1 MDWEEIDV
9 CGFVGFID
17 KIQKTEKENI
27 MKNMLK
33 TIIHRGPD
41 SEGIYA
47 DEDIALG
54 FRRLSIID
62 LSEAGT
68 QPFYNE
74 DNTLALVFNGE
85 IYNFE
90 GIREDLLAKG
100 HIFKSHTDTEV
111 LIHGY
116 EEYGKDLLKKLRGM
130 FAFAI
135 WDVKNKSLIVARD
148 FFGIKPM
155 YYYKGE
161 DGTLIFGSEIK
172 SFLEHPNFKKEMNQ
186 RALKPYLTFQY
197 SSMEETFFKNVY
209 KLPQGHYMEV
219 KDGQVKV
226 DMFYDASFDIEEK
239 PMDYYEDAIEKQ
251 VVESVKVH
259 QISDVKV
266 GAFLSGGVDSSY
278 IAALQNPEHS
288 FSVGFENPDFDETMY
303 AKEFS
308 EMIGIENHRRVVS
321 ADECFDIMGT
331 LQYHMDEPHSNPSA
345 VPLYFLAQ
353 MAAKEVT
360 VVLSG
365 EGADELFGGYH
376 WYNLSSSMRKYRKLP
391 YGLRRAVKKAGET
404 VGKNRVTDF
413 LIRGGTPVEESF
425 IGQALV
431 FPEEEA
437 KDIVTEKYK
446 SGPSAQSITKPFY
459 DRVKDADDLIK
470 KQYLDMHLWMP
481 SDILL
486 KADKMSMAH
495 SLELRVPFLDKEVMA
510 LAGKIPARYKV
521 NDQDVK
527 YVFRKAAGRKLPNEW
542 ATRYKLGFPV
552 PIRIWFQQEKYYKL
566 VKEVFKA
573 EYVSEFFN
581 QEKLLKLL
589 EDHYRGV
596 RNNARKIYTVYVFLI
611 WYQEYFIKR

>member
-1 MDWEEIDV
+1 M

-17 KIQKTEKENI
+17 KMKKDEKEKI
-27 MKNMLK
+27 MKDMLE
-33 TIIHRGPD
+33 IIVHRGPD
-41 SEGIYA
+41 SAGIYA
-47 DEDIALG
+47 DDEAVLG

-62 LSEAGT
+62 LSDAGT

-74 DNTLALVFNGE
+74 DRSLALVFNGE

-90 GIREDLLAKG
+90 EIRKDLVSKG
-100 HIFKSHTDTEV
+100 HIFTSHTDSEV

-116 EEYGKDLLKKLRGM
+116 EEYGKELLQKVRGM

-135 WDVKNKSLIVARD
+135 WDVKEEKLFIARD

-155 YYYKGE
+155 YYYVGD
-161 DGTLIFGSEIK
+161 DGTFIFGSEIK
-172 SFLEHPNFKKEMNQ
+172 SFLAHPNFKKEMNKN
-186 RALKPYLTFQY
+186 ALRPYLTFQY
-197 SSMEETFFKNVY
+197 SATEETFFKNVY
-209 KLPQGHYMEV
+209 KLPQGHFLEYKKGEINIE
-219 KDGQVKV
+219 
-226 DMFYDASFDIEEK
+226 MFYDASFNIEENT
-239 PMDYYEDAIEKQ
+239 MEYYEDAIEEE
-251 VVESVKVH
+251 VVNSVKAH

-288 FSVGFENPDFDETMY
+288 FSVGFENPEFDETMY

-308 EMIGIENHRRVVS
+308 EMIGIENHRKIVTP
-321 ADECFDIMGT
+321 DECFDILGT
-331 LQYHMDEPHSNPSA
+331 IQYHMDEPHSNPSA

-353 MAAKEVT
+353 MAAEKVT

-376 WYNLSSSMRKYRKLP
+376 WYNLASSMRKYRKLP
-391 YGLRRAVKKAGET
+391 LGLRKTFKGIGKILGEN
-404 VGKNRVTDF
+404 NRIGDY
-413 LIRGGTPVEESF
+413 LIRGGTEVEDSF

-431 FPEEEA
+431 FPEKQA
-437 KDIVTEKYK
+437 VDILADDYK
-446 SGPSAQSITKPFY
+446 NGASVKSITKPFY
-459 DRVKDADDLIK
+459 DRIKDADDLIK

-510 LAGKIPARYKV
+510 LAGKIPERYKV

-527 YVFRKAAGRKLPNEW
+527 YVFRKAAARKLPNEW

-552 PIRIWFQQEKYYKL
+552 PIRIWFKEEKYYNL
-566 VKEVFKA
+566 VKETFQ
-573 EYVSEFFN
+573 EPYVKEFFQ

-589 EDHYRGV
+589 EDHYKGIS
-596 RNNARKIYTVYVFLI
+596 NNARKIYTVYVFLI

>member
-1 MDWEEIDV
+1 M

-17 KIQKTEKENI
+17 TFGKEEKQKV
-27 MKNMLK
+27 MSSMLE

-47 DEDIALG
+47 DESICLG

-62 LSEAGT
+62 LSDAGT
-68 QPFYNE
+68 QPLYNE
-74 DNTLALVFNGE
+74 DKTIAVVFNGE
-85 IYNFE
+85 IYNFQE
-90 GIREDLLAKG
+90 IRKDLVEKG
-100 HIFKSHTDTEV
+100 HIFVSNTDTEV
-111 LIHGY
+111 LVHGY
-116 EEYGKDLLKKLRGM
+116 EEYGKELLQKVRGM

-135 WDVKNKSLIVARD
+135 WDQKQNKLVIARD

-161 DGTLIFGSEIK
+161 DGTFIFGSEIK
-172 SFLEHPNFKKEMNQ
+172 SFLQHPAFKKELNEA
-186 RALKPYLTFQY
+186 ALRPYLTFQY
-197 SSMEETFFKNVY
+197 SATEETFFKNVF
-209 KLPQGHYMEV
+209 KLPQGHLLEYQNGRIDIE
-219 KDGQVKV
+219 
-226 DMFYDASFDIEEK
+226 MFYDAKFNIEEK
-239 PMDYYEDAIEKQ
+239 PMEFYEDAIEKE
-251 VVESVKVH
+251 VIESVKVH

-308 EMIGIENHRRVVS
+308 EMINIENHRRIVS
-321 ADECFDIMGT
+321 PDECFDVLNTI
-331 LQYHMDEPHSNPSA
+331 QYHMDEPHSNPSA

-353 MAAKEVT
+353 MAAEHVT

-376 WYNLSSSMRKYRKLP
+376 WYNISSSMRKYQKLP
-391 YGLRRAVKKAGET
+391 LGMRKVMKK
-404 VGKNRVTDF
+404 VGKLVGRKTRVGDY
-413 LIRGGTPVEESF
+413 LVRGGTTVEESF

-431 FPEEEA
+431 FPEKEA
-437 KDIVTEKYK
+437 TGILQEKYQH
-446 SGPSAQSITKPFY
+446 GPNVRAITKPFY
-459 DRVKDADDLIK
+459 DRIQGGDDLIK

-495 SLELRVPFLDKEVMA
+495 SLELRVPFLDKEVMN
-510 LAGKIPARYKV
+510 LAGKIPGGYKV
-521 NDQDVK
+521 NDKDVK
-527 YVFRKAAGRKLPNEW
+527 YVFRRAAARKLPNQW

-552 PIRIWFQQEKYYKL
+552 PIRLWFQQEKYYHL
-566 VKEVFKA
+566 VKDIFNRT
-573 EYVSEFFN
+573 YVSEFFQ
-581 QEKLLKLL
+581 QEKILKLL
-589 EDHYRGV
+589 EDHYNGTM
-596 RNNARKIYTVYVFLI
+596 NNARKIYTVLVFLI
-611 WYQEYFIKR
+611 WYEEYFIKR

>member
-1 MDWEEIDV
+1 M

-17 KIQKTEKENI
+17 KIQKNEKENI
-27 MKNMLK
+27 MKNMLE
-33 TIIHRGPD
+33 TIVHRGPD

-47 DEDIALG
+47 DNDAALG

-62 LSEAGT
+62 LSDAGT

-74 DNTLALVFNGE
+74 DKTLALVFNGE
-85 IYNFE
+85 IYNFQS
-90 GIREDLLAKG
+90 IRKDLIEKG
-100 HIFKSHTDTEV
+100 HVFTSNTDTEV
-111 LIHGY
+111 LVHGY
-116 EEYGKDLLKKLRGM
+116 EEYGKNLLQKLRGM

-135 WDVKNKSLIVARD
+135 WNVKEKSLFAARD
-148 FFGIKPM
+148 FFGIKPV
-155 YYYKGE
+155 YYYKGD
-161 DGTLIFGSEIK
+161 DGTFIFGSEIK
-172 SFLEHPNFKKEMNQ
+172 SFLKHPSFRKEINKN
-186 RALKPYLTFQY
+186 ALKPYLTFQY
-197 SSMEETFFKNVY
+197 SATEETFFKNVY

-219 KDGQVKV
+219 KDGQVNIE
-226 DMFYDASFDIEEK
+226 MFYDADFTIEENSLE
-239 PMDYYEDAIEKQ
+239 YYVDAIEKE

-308 EMIGIENHRRVVS
+308 EIVGIKNHRKVIS
-321 ADECFDIMGT
+321 PDECFDVLGT
-331 LQYHMDEPHSNPSA
+331 IQYHMDEPHSNPSA
-345 VPLYFLAQ
+345 VPLYFLAK
-353 MAAKEVT
+353 MASEYVT

-376 WYNLSSSMRKYRKLP
+376 WYNISSLMRKYRKLP
-391 YGLRRAVKKAGET
+391 SGLRKSIRKAGELT
-404 VGKNRVTDF
+404 GRNRITDF

-437 KDIVTEKYK
+437 VDILADDYK
-446 SGPSAQSITKPFY
+446 CGPSVKSITRPFY
-459 DRVKDADDLIK
+459 NKVKDSEDLIK

-510 LAGKIPARYKV
+510 LAGKIPGDYKV
-521 NDQDVK
+521 NDHDVK
-527 YVFRKAAGRKLPNEW
+527 YVFRKAAARKLPNEW

-552 PIRIWFQQEKYYKL
+552 PIRIWFKQEKYYNI
-566 VKEVFKA
+566 VKDAFMA
-573 EYVSEFFN
+573 DYVSEFFN
-581 QEKLLKLL
+581 KNKLLKLL
-589 EDHYRGV
+589 EDHYNGIT
-596 RNNARKIYTVYVFLI
+596 NNARKIYTVYIFLV